1 MGSHGC
7 KGNWRVFVGGRRGGV
22 NDIFNQREEAPGSM
36 IDRPVRIPIILWSE
50 WRSES
55 LAGRGSLFDD
65 D

>member
-1 MGSHGC
+1 M
-7 KGNWRVFVGGRRGGV
+7 FVGGRRGGV
-22 NDIFNQREEAPGSM
+22 NDIFNQREEAPGSV